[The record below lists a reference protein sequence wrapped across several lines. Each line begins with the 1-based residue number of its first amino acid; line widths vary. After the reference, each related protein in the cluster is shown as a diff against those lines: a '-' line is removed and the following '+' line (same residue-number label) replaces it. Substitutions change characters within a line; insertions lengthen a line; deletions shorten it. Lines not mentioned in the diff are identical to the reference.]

1 VDCITSGR
9 QAAQARC
16 LMLEGNLFP
25 IKSNITALIL
35 LTFILLGL
43 PILSAFGGLGKRE
56 DLSQDLPDGVR
67 AYRYHWDKETCVV
80 YVAEM
85 ERSAADL
92 HLEMA
97 LGSDRVLGLETV
109 RRMAERVEKSGKQVW
124 VATNAGFG
132 VLFNLRGYVGVLN
145 NLHVRDGELISQ
157 PSKGDA
163 CFGITSDGEF
173 LAGSVKMKASLRI
186 LGQSISI
193 PCINQRRG
201 KDCSVVL
208 YTPSFGNS
216 TFTNSSGYELILTD
230 LKMPITCKYRSS
242 FTLQLGSQK
251 GNSHVPLS
259 GAVVSIQRGHYE
271 DLFSKLKGGEQGEL
285 EIAFVPPDWG
295 DVIQGVGGDA
305 RLIRKGKIDADL
317 VRRHRSEKKHVPGK
331 RGLSRTMSHEPRTAL
346 GFNSKKLFL
355 MVVDGRQKGYST
367 GMTFYEVAEF
377 MLELGAVEAI
387 NLDGGASSTF
397 IIDGE
402 VVNRPSGKKERKVL
416 DAMLITTGTAITGS
430 RFSADFSQAP
440 PDSIKVLALSGNSFD
455 VEYPVLR
462 KFRKVDDQK
471 LYYQETRDA
480 RLPGLEKA
488 HVLWISQGEIS
499 EGNYKLSGH
508 TETQIK
514 TFVQN
519 GGVVIVMCQD
529 SDNGRPCPIGWFPDS
544 LKGVERGTRSDFQA
558 TRDAKMLFTTP
569 NVVRSGR
576 VVMDDSWMQWSD
588 KMIVLATTNDSK
600 DLAVGMLRYGKGMYL
615 ITSLQ
620 NEPSENIAANRAIM
634 ENLVHFAV
642 KWLIDQ
648 KPGLMQKTQ

>member
-1 VDCITSGR
+1 MKARNI
-9 QAAQARC
+9 AA
-16 LMLEGNLFP
+16 LV
-25 IKSNITALIL
+25 L
-35 LTFILLGL
+35 LGFILPGL
-43 PILSAFGGLGKRE
+43 PIFSAFGGLGERE
-56 DLSQDLPDGVR
+56 DLSQGLPEGVR

-85 ERSAADL
+85 ERSADDL

-132 VLFNLRGYVGVLN
+132 VLLSLHGYAGVLD

-157 PSKGDA
+157 PTKGDA
-163 CFGITSDGEF
+163 CFGITSEGKF
-173 LAGSVKMKASLRI
+173 LAGGVRMKASLRI
-186 LGQSISI
+186 LGQSIPI
-193 PCINQRRG
+193 PCINQKRSRG
-201 KDCSVVL
+201 CPVVL
-208 YTPSFGNS
+208 YTPSFGIS
-216 TFTNSSGYELILTD
+216 TFTDSRGHEFILEG

-242 FTLQLGSQK
+242 FTLQMGKPK
-251 GNSHVPLS
+251 GKSEVPLS
-259 GAVVSIQRGHYE
+259 GAVVSIRNGNHE
-271 DLFSKLKGGEQGEL
+271 DLISKLKGGEQGEL
-285 EIAFVPPDWG
+285 EIHFEPTDWS
-295 DVIQGVGGDA
+295 DLVQGIGGDA
-305 RLIRKGKIDADL
+305 RLIREGKIDADL
-317 VRRHRSEKKHVPGK
+317 ARRHRSEKKHVPGK

-355 MVVDGRQKGYST
+355 MVADGRQKGYST
-367 GMTFYEVAEF
+367 GMSFYDIAEF

-416 DAMLITTGTAITGS
+416 DAMLITTGTATTGN
-430 RFSADFSQAP
+430 RFSSDFSQAP

-455 VEYPVLR
+455 VEYPALR
-462 KFRKVDDQK
+462 KFRKVGDQK

-508 TETQIK
+508 TEAQIK

-529 SDNGRPCPIGWFPDS
+529 SDNNRPCPTGWFPDS
-544 LKGVERGTRSDFQA
+544 LKGVERGTQSDFQA
-558 TRDAKMLFTTP
+558 TKDAKTLFTTP
-569 NVVRSGR
+569 NVVPSGQ
-576 VVMDDSWMQWSD
+576 VVMDDSWTQWSD

-615 ITSLQ
+615 ITSIQ
-620 NEPSENIAANRAIM
+620 NESPANIAANRAIM

-642 KWLIDQ
+642 KWML
-648 KPGLMQKTQ
+648 LANL